1 MAVKKL
7 KKSIKLAIEAGKATP
22 APPVGPALG
31 QAGINIMEF
40 CKAYNAQTESK
51 KGQTVPVVI
60 SVYEDNSFDFIL
72 KTPPAS
78 SLIIEKS
85 GISSG
90 SKMPGREFVGSL
102 SRDDVKA
109 IAEIKLPDSNTSN
122 IESVMKSIIA
132 QAKNMGVKL
141 ENE

>member
-1 MAVKKL
+1 
-7 KKSIKLAIEAGKATP
+7 
-22 APPVGPALG
+22 
-31 QAGINIMEF
+31 MEF